1 MQKPEMLLPLNKKDL
16 SMSSTKKFELEI
28 IGKYK
33 KQNKNS
39 YLISGGAFK
48 RKKEKRKP
56 CWFVYYRADLN
67 FYYRE
72 MTKDDK

>member
-1 MQKPEMLLPLNKKDL
+1 
-16 SMSSTKKFELEI
+16 MSSTKKFELEI

-33 KQNKNS
+33 KKKQNKNS
-39 YLISGGAFK
+39 YLISGCIQ
-48 RKKEKRKP
+48 KKKKGENRADS
-56 CWFVYYRADLN
+56 FTHGSMVYYRADLN